1 MAHPARELIHSNWF
15 NLLIFG
21 LYLLIVNTVKY
32 KTILFFKS
40 FFLLHFFLFNAYIV
54 TAQDFN
60 NCEKNSNSLI
70 GLLKKEYSDLP
81 FDGAK
86 YVFLGDCKYIIGVG
100 TTSTQSKN
108 NSVMARISS
117 VKARREIVLL
127 LNGASVTSEDILT
140 TEQII
145 KDDSINYFE
154 IFRDEV
160 TTKADAFVN
169 GMPMLTAFKSTDGS
183 TFVYIIYKSI

>member
-1 MAHPARELIHSNWF
+1 M
-15 NLLIFG
+15 
-21 LYLLIVNTVKY
+21 KD
-32 KTILFFKS
+32 KTMPFFKS
-40 FFLLHFFLFNAYIV
+40 IFLFHTLLFNTFVLI
-54 TAQDFN
+54 AQDFN
-60 NCEKNSNSLI
+60 NCEKNSNSLT
-70 GLLKKEYSDLP
+70 GLLKKEFSDLP

-86 YVFLGDCKYIIGVG
+86 YVFIGDCKYIIGVG

-117 VKARREIVLL
+117 VKARREIMLL

-140 TEQII
+140 TEQVI

-160 TTKADAFVN
+160 TTKADAFVH

-183 TFVYIIYKSI
+183 TFVYILYKSI